1 MTGMLIVVDYDPDW
15 PRLFDQLVDELR
27 PLLADVEVRS
37 FEHVGSTSV
46 PGLAAKPI
54 IDLDIV
60 VPGDQ
65 VTAAI
70 GALEAGGYEYLGE
83 MGVPQRHAFR
93 RPTPPKVNTY
103 VVVEG
108 SLSLRNHL
116 ALRDVL
122 RRDDALRDRYSAV
135 KKALADETDDID
147 AYVDGKTDM
156 VLEILAAADFA
167 ADELAEFERIN
178 RS

>member
-1 MTGMLIVVDYDPDW
+1 MTGALIVVDYDPEW
-15 PRLFDQLVDELR
+15 PRTFERLVDELR
-27 PLLADVEVRS
+27 PLLANVDVRS

-60 VPGDQ
+60 VTDDQ
-65 VTAAI
+65 VPAAI
-70 GALEAGGYEYLGE
+70 AALEAGGYEYLGE
-83 MGVPQRHAFR
+83 MGVAQRHAFR
-93 RPTPPKVNTY
+93 RPAPPKVNTY

-135 KKALADETDDID
+135 KKAVADRTDDID
-147 AYVDGKTDM
+147 VYVDGKTDV
-156 VLEILAAADFA
+156 VLEILAAADFD